1 MIKETLPGNSGF
13 KGHAYTLFKLEK
25 IVATFFFGNV
35 T

>member
-1 MIKETLPGNSGF
+1 MIKETLQGNSGF
-13 KGHAYTLFKLEK
+13 KEHAYTLFKLEK